1 MSLKPEVGKILVAD
15 PYLQDGYFTR
25 SVILLTACNQE
36 DTMGFILNKP
46 SNVLVHEV
54 FEDFP
59 HFESLI
65 YIGGPVDSNL
75 IFFIHRL
82 GNLIPNCT
90 ALGNNWF
97 FGGEFGKLK
106 DLIIAEKIKPK
117 DVRFFLG
124 YSGWGKNQLEEE
136 IIQKSWLVG
145 NLKPAYIEKVITRK
159 LWGTSLKAVR
169 PNYGFYGNFAFTPSL
184 N

>member
-1 MSLKPEVGKILVAD
+1 MALKPKAGRILVAD

-25 SVILLTACNQE
+25 SVVLLTAFNKE

-82 GNLIPNCT
+82 GDLIPNCT
-90 ALGNNWF
+90 PLGNNWF
-97 FGGEFGKLK
+97 FGGDFNKLK
-106 DLIIAEKIKPK
+106 DLIIAEKIRPR

-124 YSGWGKNQLEEE
+124 YSGWGETQLEEE
-136 IIQKSWLVG
+136 ISKKSWIVG
-145 NLKPAYIEKVITRK
+145 DLQPSYIEKVLTRR
-159 LWGTSLKAVR
+159 LWGTCLKKVK
-169 PNYGFYGNFAFTPSL
+169 PKFGFYGEYAFSPSL